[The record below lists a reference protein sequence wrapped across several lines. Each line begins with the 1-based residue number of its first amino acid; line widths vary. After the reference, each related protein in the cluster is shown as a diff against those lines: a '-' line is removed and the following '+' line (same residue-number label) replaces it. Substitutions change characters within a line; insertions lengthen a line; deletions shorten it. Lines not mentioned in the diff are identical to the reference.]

1 MNTRASAGT
10 RKAAK
15 RASPLLPRRLG
26 SIGWMLQ
33 SPLIQGALL
42 FSGLVLIC
50 QLLLMALHPS
60 WLETA
65 NQWLRAGLAWG
76 ELLCVA
82 AASIALTRFRRS
94 EALAWGFFTLGIAA
108 YTFAQISQFWPHQM
122 AVPAAS
128 GIPPLNDLVA
138 LLQYPCFFLALA
150 FLPGVSRRGQPAMS
164 RAKVVLDSLL
174 LMSAGT
180 ALSWYFFLAPIVL
193 QSGQSTLSK
202 ALDLASPVGDLGL
215 LFGLT
220 MVVARQGSREVG
232 RVAIH
237 ILIAAVICLIVADS
251 WYAYLN
257 LYAMGLQSAPVSL
270 LWVASYLLF
279 GTAGLARLCIAR
291 QEAAAA
297 RGRNTSDSGPYPLV
311 SRGAGPLRLLLP
323 FMTALLASALIIAR
337 AVLAPTRATGGLTV
351 PFAVSLG
358 LGVLVLLR
366 QVVTALENERLLRNE
381 QRRREELRQANQL
394 VHRQRQQLA
403 ERNQRL
409 EPDIA
414 HLKEVHARVANGDY
428 TARAH
433 IERGEL
439 FPIAGSLN
447 LMLERLTHLSRM
459 NAEYVK
465 LDDAIRRVVTAAQ
478 GMLNGD
484 EQAQDALVPTNT
496 VLDGVVVALGQLRT
510 RLREMEMGAR
520 QLELACQTARELSEL
535 AVQQGQFVT
544 SEAVAFVGAAKTLGR
559 LADELERAVQML
571 ERHLET
577 LTPENRV
584 LLMQI
589 VELLRQQAQRSRQ
602 QQAEAELQAKRFAKM
617 EASASVATIGS
628 RRLAAELETTARS
641 AGLQIPPGTA
651 SAPATPASP
660 PSATNGAH
668 AAEKQAAPDSRASN
682 EGSVSAALDRKP
694 TAPLL

>member
-1 MNTRASAGT
+1 MD
-10 RKAAK
+10 
-15 RASPLLPRRLG
+15 
-26 SIGWMLQ
+26 
-33 SPLIQGALL
+33 
-42 FSGLVLIC
+42 V
-50 QLLLMALHPS
+50 
-60 WLETA
+60 
-65 NQWLRAGLAWG
+65 
-76 ELLCVA
+76 
-82 AASIALTRFRRS
+82 
-94 EALAWGFFTLGIAA
+94 
-108 YTFAQISQFWPHQM
+108 
-122 AVPAAS
+122 
-128 GIPPLNDLVA
+128 
-138 LLQYPCFFLALA
+138 
-150 FLPGVSRRGQPAMS
+150 
-164 RAKVVLDSLL
+164 
-174 LMSAGT
+174 
-180 ALSWYFFLAPIVL
+180 
-193 QSGQSTLSK
+193 QST
-202 ALDLASPVGDLGL
+202 
-215 LFGLT
+215 
-220 MVVARQGSREVG
+220 
-232 RVAIH
+232 
-237 ILIAAVICLIVADS
+237 
-251 WYAYLN
+251 
-257 LYAMGLQSAPVSL
+257 PVSL

-279 GTAGLARLCIAR
+279 GTAGLTRLCLAR

-297 RGRNTSDSGPYPLV
+297 RGRNRNDSGSYPLV
-311 SRGAGPLRLLLP
+311 ARGAGPLRLLLP

-337 AVLAPTRATGGLTV
+337 AVLAPTRATHGLTV

-366 QVVTALENERLLRNE
+366 QVVTALENERLLRSE

-403 ERNQRL
+403 EHNQRL

-544 SEAVAFVGAAKTLGR
+544 SEAVAFVGAAKTLSR
-559 LADELERAVQML
+559 LAEELERAAQAL
-571 ERHLET
+571 AQHLET

-589 VELLRQQAQRSRQ
+589 VELLRQQAQQARQ

-628 RRLAAELETTARS
+628 RRLAAELETAARS
-641 AGLQIPPGTA
+641 AGLQIPPGPA
-651 SAPATPASP
+651 SAPVAPESP
-660 PSATNGAH
+660 PLAANGTH
-668 AAEKQAAPDSRASN
+668 AAEKPVAPDSRPSN
-682 EGSVSAALDRKP
+682 GGSASAALERKP
-694 TAPLL
+694 TAPLP